1 MRAILAAP
9 VLALALS
16 LAGAGQAAAPSPK
29 KPVTVERF
37 LGRWYEVARTA
48 NARQKGCFAPI
59 AHWTRA
65 KDGKISVL
73 NICHKGSPDGPQ
85 QTFKGTATV
94 LDADRGRVQ
103 FAFLGGAIKQEYWIL
118 DRADDYS
125 WAIMGTPGGN
135 FVWAFSR
142 KAALTEAEQKA
153 MVARIKGLG
162 YNVAKLELAGR
173 KAA

>member
-1 MRAILAAP
+1 MRAIFAAP
-9 VLALALS
+9 ALALALS
-16 LAGAGQAAAPSPK
+16 LAGAGQAAAPAPK
-29 KPVTVERF
+29 KPIAVERF

-48 NARQKGCFAPI
+48 NARQKDCHAPI
-59 AHWTRA
+59 VQWSRA
-65 KDGKISVL
+65 KDGKISVN
-73 NICHKGSPDGPQ
+73 NICHKGSPDGSPQ
-85 QTFKGTATV
+85 SFKGTATV
-94 LDADRGRVQ
+94 LDAARGRIQ
-103 FAFLGGAIKQEYWIL
+103 FSFLGGAIKQEYWIL

-142 KAALTEAEQKA
+142 KAALTDAEQKA

-162 YNVAKLELAGR
+162 YSVAKLELAGR